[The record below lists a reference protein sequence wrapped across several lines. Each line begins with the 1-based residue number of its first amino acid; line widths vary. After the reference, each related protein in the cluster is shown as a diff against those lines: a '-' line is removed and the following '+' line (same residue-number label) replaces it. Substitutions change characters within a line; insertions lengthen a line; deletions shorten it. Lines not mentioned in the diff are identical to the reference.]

1 MTDAND
7 AATADS
13 NRVAA
18 ADSNRVAAADSSH
31 MPAAGQNGVTADLA
45 VAVRDLTVRYDR
57 VVALEDVSF
66 VLESGQALGIVG
78 PNGSGKSTLLKTI
91 AGLVEPAA
99 GRVDVFGLTPHALP
113 PGTIAYVP
121 QIEAVDWN
129 FPANVYDVVAMGRF
143 PRMRPLS
150 RFSKHDREMIDS
162 ALDALRLNELRS
174 RHISQLSGGQQQRAF
189 VARALAQEPR
199 LLLLDEP
206 TTGVDAATE
215 EALLLVVRRLVHDG
229 LPVLMT
235 THDLDRAGDWFDKLM
250 VVDRR
255 VLAEGPPDAV
265 LASGAYAGIREHTHV
280 HGHLRTEVH
289 AHDAS

>member
-7 AATADS
+7 AAT
-13 NRVAA
+13 

-129 FPANVYDVVAMGRF
+129 FPANVYDVVAMGRNGQNVNGLL
-143 PRMRPLS
+143 R
-150 RFSKHDREMIDS
+150 DRD
-162 ALDALRLNELRS
+162 RN
-174 RHISQLSGGQQQRAF
+174 F
-189 VARALAQEPR
+189 VA
-199 LLLLDEP
+199 
-206 TTGVDAATE
+206 GH
-215 EALLLVVRRLVHDG
+215 VRCLI
-229 LPVLMT
+229 
-235 THDLDRAGDWFDKLM
+235 DR
-250 VVDRR
+250 V
-255 VLAEGPPDAV
+255 
-265 LASGAYAGIREHTHV
+265 ASRPCC
-280 HGHLRTEVH
+280 RCR
-289 AHDAS
+289 